1 MRYASLFCC
10 VFLCLQPL
18 YAQVVLTNVSSQTG
32 VVHHAVMGNFD
43 MPGQGGAAWF
53 DMDNDGWYD
62 LYLTGGSGPDA
73 LFKNNGDGTFT
84 DIHAIAGL
92 STVQLANTNG
102 VTTGDVNND
111 GWDDL
116 FVTTFRTSDNYLFLN
131 DGNGTF
137 THQTNWAG
145 TGHMANSFSAS
156 FGDLNLDGWLDL
168 FVCNWSRFM
177 DVTINGANVSVDSE
191 ANFYYQNNGDG
202 TFIEQAAQL
211 QIDDTLGCALGVMF
225 TDFDNDHDPDLFVS
239 NDFGFFS
246 GNSPNRMFK
255 NNHPIAA
262 MEEVSS
268 ELGLDVGMNGM
279 GVARSDQ
286 NGDGIF
292 DFYITNI
299 RNDKLMISS
308 LSGYEDEL
316 VSRGLHND
324 SVWLQ
329 DMSQR
334 HWKVGWGVG
343 FLDIDNDMD
352 EDLMIANGSLAYDY
366 PHPAL
371 DSNKLF
377 LNDGNGSFTDISFEI
392 GMADTYVSRAL
403 AYCDYDLDGDLDV
416 FIGITDSISGSSNSF
431 LYRNDSA
438 PKNWLQVKAKGVQN
452 NPNGIGARVVVFI
465 DGQSQMREIGGES
478 SYNSQHWQVAH
489 FGLGDEQTVD
499 SLHVQWYGGGI
510 DRYYDL
516 QTNQFLLLEEGQG
529 LLTGLNSKIV
539 EEFLIHPNPIVD
551 VLTVSGPSFKSISI
565 YDVNGRLCY
574 RSSAN
579 EKNIDT
585 TLLSKGSYLLKIELD
600 NGEHI
605 TKRFVKE

>member
-1 MRYASLFCC
+1 MC
-10 VFLCLQPL
+10 
-18 YAQVVLTNVSSQTG
+18 AQVVLTNVSSQSG
-32 VVHHAVMGNFD
+32 VVHHAIMGNFE

-84 DIHAIAGL
+84 DVHAIAGL
-92 STVQLANTNG
+92 SAVQLSNTNG

-131 DGNGTF
+131 NGNGTF
-137 THQTNWAG
+137 THQPNWAG

-156 FGDLNLDGWLDL
+156 FGDLNMDGWLDL

-177 DVTINGANVSVDSE
+177 EVTINGPEISVDSE
-191 ANFYYQNNGDG
+191 ANFYYENNGNG
-202 TFIEQAAQL
+202 TFTEKAAL
-211 QIDDTLGCALGVMF
+211 LGIDDSLGCGLGVIF
-225 TDFDNDHDPDLFVS
+225 TDLDNDHDPDLFVA
-239 NDFGFFS
+239 NDFGFFT

-286 NGDGIF
+286 NEDGIF

-377 LNDGNGSFTDISFEI
+377 LNDGNGSFTDISFAT
-392 GMADTYVSRAL
+392 GVADTYVSRAL

-416 FIGITDSISGSSNSF
+416 FIGVTDSIAGSTNSF

-452 NPNGIGARVVVFI
+452 NPNGIGARVLVFA
-465 DGQSQMREIGGES
+465 DGQQQMREIGGES

-489 FGLGDEQTVD
+489 FGLGDQQLVD
-499 SLHVQWYGGGI
+499 SLQVHWYGGGI
-510 DRYYDL
+510 DRYYDVAI
-516 QTNQFLLLEEGQG
+516 NQFLVLEEGQG
-529 LLTGLNSKIV
+529 LLTGLRSQIS
-539 EEFLIHPNPIVD
+539 EEFSVHPNPIVD
-551 VLTVSGPSFKSISI
+551 ALTISGPPFKSISI
-565 YDVNGRLCY
+565 FDSSGKLLYQSSTNG
-574 RSSAN
+574 
-579 EKNIDT
+579 KNIDST
-585 TLLSKGSYLLKIELD
+585 SFPKGGYLIKIELES
-600 NGEHI
+600 GEQI
-605 TKRFVKE
+605 TKRFVKD